1 VSWWVCLGVW
11 ERPRERETAAR
22 SVCERN
28 APVLPLLDLE
38 VIEKHGEHIL
48 RANGLGN
55 VTESVDCRAPD
66 GLFVRLRMGFSIE
79 GLGEGGMRGGKGTS
93 GQGRYTNTHTHHTSH
108 THTHT
113 YYFYHTP
120 LP

>member
-1 VSWWVCLGVW
+1 M
-11 ERPRERETAAR
+11 R
-22 SVCERN
+22 ERN

-55 VTESVDCRAPD
+55 VTESVDCRAPN
-66 GLFVRLRMGFSIE
+66 GLFVRLRMGFSVE
-79 GLGEGGMRGGKGTS
+79 GLGEGGMRGKGTKHV
-93 GQGRYTNTHTHHTSH
+93 RTRELHTHKKKHHTTHSTPLTPHHSH
-108 THTHT
+108 THCC
-113 YYFYHTP
+113 YHTP